1 MDVIARMNVQVRG
14 PRGDELFQG
23 SASESDWF
31 LEGVRHLLNEKQH
44 EIGSVTLTMVNGITM
59 TYTLKRVLELG

>member
-1 MDVIARMNVQVRG
+1 MIARMNVKVRG

-31 LEGVRHLLNEKQH
+31 LEGVGHLLSEKQG
-44 EIGSVTLTMVNGITM
+44 EIASVTLTMTNGITM
-59 TYTLKRVLELG
+59 EYTIKTVLQIG